1 MVKVKGVRVRLLAIA
16 SLLFLCVLPGNADAS
31 EKRFDLVLV
40 HGLTNIHRWSDG
52 FLRALVNEWGS
63 GNVYVIYTNES
74 MQVNKRA
81 IDGKTVTFIGKNDFT
96 AGDDSVEDQ
105 ARMMAEKIE
114 VLQRDH
120 GLSPQFNI
128 IAHSMGG
135 LVSRQYVYDHPHT
148 VAGLVTLGTSHHGSP
163 LATDFD
169 WASFFLGAGAA
180 MDNLRPEWVED
191 FNRRCP
197 VKNAPFYGGGKM
209 YTIRGDSDG
218 KIWEWGVMGEIYLGW
233 HTLHKKHGTDSDG
246 MVPRESAV
254 IDGAEHIADFPDYH
268 HLDLVTREEVAK
280 KAAEV
285 LR

>member
-1 MVKVKGVRVRLLAIA
+1 
-16 SLLFLCVLPGNADAS
+16 
-31 EKRFDLVLV
+31 
-40 HGLTNIHRWSDG
+40 
-52 FLRALVNEWGS
+52 
-63 GNVYVIYTNES
+63 
-74 MQVNKRA
+74 
-81 IDGKTVTFIGKNDFT
+81 
-96 AGDDSVEDQ
+96 
-105 ARMMAEKIE
+105 
-114 VLQRDH
+114 
-120 GLSPQFNI
+120 
-128 IAHSMGG
+128 
-135 LVSRQYVYDHPHT
+135 
-148 VAGLVTLGTSHHGSP
+148 
-163 LATDFD
+163 
-169 WASFFLGAGAA
+169 

-218 KIWEWGVMGEIYLGW
+218 KIWEWGAMGELYVGW

-246 MVPRESAV
+246 LVPHDSAM